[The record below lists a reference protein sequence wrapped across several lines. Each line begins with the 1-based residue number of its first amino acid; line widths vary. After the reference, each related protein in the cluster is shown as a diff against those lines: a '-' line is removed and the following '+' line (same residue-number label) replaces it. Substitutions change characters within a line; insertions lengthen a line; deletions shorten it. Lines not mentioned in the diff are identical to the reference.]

1 MCIRYGFITFKAL
14 RHVPP
19 WTPVFTLTRG
29 FLVSR
34 NARPCSGI
42 GLTQYQ
48 MEAQMR
54 QLTLIL
60 AAAGCIGFAA
70 PTFAIEKP
78 LFAGSQIA
86 APDLSGKSTI
96 ELSAQTK
103 EQEDAK
109 KKVKKKSTT
118 DRSSWGG

>member
-1 MCIRYGFITFKAL
+1 MCIRCGFAERFISSEAL
-14 RHVPP
+14 RDVSP
-19 WTPVFTLTRG
+19 WTYVFTLTRG
-29 FLVSR
+29 FPVSR
-34 NARPCSGI
+34 NALRCSDI

-78 LFAGSQIA
+78 LFAQTGSQIA

-96 ELSAQTK
+96 ELSA
-103 EQEDAK
+103 
-109 KKVKKKSTT
+109 
-118 DRSSWGG
+118 

>member
-1 MCIRYGFITFKAL
+1 
-14 RHVPP
+14 
-19 WTPVFTLTRG
+19 
-29 FLVSR
+29 
-34 NARPCSGI
+34 
-42 GLTQYQ
+42 
-48 MEAQMR
+48 MEAQMK
-54 QLTLIL
+54 QLTWIL

-78 LFAGSQIA
+78 LLAQSATQVA
-86 APDLSGKSTI
+86 APNLSGTSTI

-109 KKVKKKSTT
+109 KKDKKKSST

>member
-1 MCIRYGFITFKAL
+1 MK
-14 RHVPP
+14 
-19 WTPVFTLTRG
+19 
-29 FLVSR
+29 
-34 NARPCSGI
+34 
-42 GLTQYQ
+42 
-48 MEAQMR
+48 

-70 PTFAIEKP
+70 PTFAIEQP
-78 LFAGSQIA
+78 LFAQSGALIA
-86 APDLSGKSTI
+86 AQDLSGKNTI

-109 KKVKKKSTT
+109 KKDKKKSST

>member
-1 MCIRYGFITFKAL
+1 
-14 RHVPP
+14 
-19 WTPVFTLTRG
+19 
-29 FLVSR
+29 
-34 NARPCSGI
+34 
-42 GLTQYQ
+42 
-48 MEAQMR
+48 MR

-78 LFAGSQIA
+78 LFAPSGAQIA

-109 KKVKKKSTT
+109 KKDKKKSTT